1 MCNKM
6 KICYAISSLS
16 NQGPP
21 NVLFN
26 IIQYMNFEKFDVSII
41 TMVPEQAISRFDEF
55 RELPIEVYQLSPDK
69 FLNPVKMF
77 FELKRQIDKIN
88 PDIIHTHCHRSLWL
102 VPFLSKKYKKVHTIH
117 IYPGYQQ
124 EVMYGSL
131 KGRLIVGLENFFTSK
146 MDLPIG
152 CAESVG
158 TLYKENKGWDITC
171 IPNGSSLSIWEGNLA
186 YKKELR
192 HKLGLKDDVR
202 YFIFIGRFSKE
213 KNPDFLIQ
221 AIKKLNRKDI
231 GIVLLGN
238 GPLWEQ
244 LKLEEDDKIII
255 PGFKSNV
262 YDYLIASDFYISASD
277 VEGLANTLLES
288 MTVGLPVLLSDIPSH
303 REVLSK
309 TDKMIGFIF
318 DNRNIDDLIAKIEE
332 ILLIDLEQISL
343 EIQSIFNRYYT
354 ARQMSIS
361 YQGEYMKLLNRI

>member
-1 MCNKM
+1 V
-6 KICYAISSLS
+6 ISSLS

-26 IIQYMNFEKFDVSII
+26 IIQFMDFNKFDVFII
-41 TMVPEQAISRFDEF
+41 TMVPEQTISRFDEF
-55 RELPIEVYQLSPDK
+55 RRLPIEVYQLSPYK
-69 FLNPVKMF
+69 YLNPVEMF
-77 FELKRQIDKIN
+77 FELKKQIGKIN
-88 PDIIHTHCHRSLWL
+88 PDIIHTHCHRSLWF

-124 EVMYGSL
+124 EVMYGRL
-131 KGRLIVGLENFFTSK
+131 KGKLIVGIENFFTSK
-146 MDLPIG
+146 MDFPIG

-158 TLYKENKGWDITC
+158 ALYKENKGWDIAC
-171 IPNGSSLSIWEGNLA
+171 IPNGSSLAIWEGNLT

-192 HKLGLKDDVR
+192 HKLGLKDGVR

-221 AIKKLNRKDI
+221 AIKKLNRKDV
-231 GIVLLGN
+231 GIVLLGD

-244 LKLEEDDKIII
+244 LKIEEDENIII

-262 YDYLIASDFYISASD
+262 YEYLIASDFYVSASD

-309 TDKMIGFIF
+309 TDKTIGFIF
-318 DNRNIDDLIAKIEE
+318 DNKNVDDLIEKIS
-332 ILLIDLEQISL
+332 ILLKIDVMQISQTIKQL
-343 EIQSIFNRYYT
+343 FLDYYT
-354 ARQMSIS
+354 AEKMSIS
-361 YQGEYMKLLNRI
+361 YQKAYWDLLKL